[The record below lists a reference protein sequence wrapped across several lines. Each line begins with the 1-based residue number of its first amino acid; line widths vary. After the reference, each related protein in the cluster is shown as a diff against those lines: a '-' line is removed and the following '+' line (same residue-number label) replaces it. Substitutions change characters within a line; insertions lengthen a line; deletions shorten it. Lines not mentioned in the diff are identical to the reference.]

1 MPTIEDR
8 THKWLLVQAYKHD
21 GSFHRMWSPAYLVEE
36 NDCFWALASKASAVI
51 EGDGRNWATN
61 EPAIF
66 FLFKKRWLNIIAMQ
80 KTSGIVY
87 YVNIASPS
95 IKVNNCIEYIDY
107 DLDLKKDSQ
116 GKVREIDWNEY
127 KKDRKIYSYS
137 EDLCTVCERTMKEVE
152 NLLIKG
158 AEVFDD
164 KTNAAMYKE
173 YLERGE
179 KNEVYH

>member
-1 MPTIEDR
+1 MSYCI
-8 THKWLLVQAYKHD
+8 KSFKHD
-21 GSFHRMWSPAYLVEE
+21 GSSHRLWLYLDFLKETDEFYYLV
-36 NDCFWALASKASAVI
+36 SKKSKII
-51 EGDGRNWATN
+51 EHDGREWRANQPSLYILSKTRFYN
-61 EPAIF
+61 VIVMF
-66 FLFKKRWLNIIAMQ
+66 DSLNQIE
-80 KTSGIVY
+80 Y